1 MLFFVIMG
9 CVSANDLST
18 LSENTTV
25 TNMTVGDAP
34 DIPDVPDIPDI
45 PVTPDDP
52 ETGDNNNSDV
62 VNLTIFNIDEYFVNG
77 TLGVEHSNTKFVLTQ
92 NFDNLGLLK
101 IKANNVTVVGNNVT
115 LTNIAFLI
123 NGKDVKLMNL
133 ILKMLTVLQFL
144 HWLIIPVYVIVL

>member
-52 ETGDNNNSDV
+52 ETGDNNSDV

-101 IKANNVTVVGNNVT
+101 IKANNVTVVGNNFT
-115 LTNIAFLI
+115 LTNIAF
-123 NGKDVKLMNL
+123 
-133 ILKMLTVLQFL
+133 
-144 HWLIIPVYVIVL
+144 

>member
-101 IKANNVTVVGNNVT
+101 IKDKYC
-115 LTNIAFLI
+115 IF
-123 NGKDVKLMNL
+123 D
-133 ILKMLTVLQFL
+133 
-144 HWLIIPVYVIVL
+144 